1 MEIEAGSICGSI
13 WMQSSSQ
20 VQMWYQVGVNLVQF
34 HVCLGMHWR
43 HQKRNWARIKN
54 NSFNLPSDCF
64 VCPGCYLTQLA
75 IWKHFKARKMKKKQ
89 QLVEKSAGETSY
101 SSVLPEPEVMSYKW
115 KTVIPQSQDRLYDTE
130 WTRNSWSMRSLFYPK
145 QKTKDRHGNVIL
157 RYLHT
162 PFSLIYWKLRITF

>member
-1 MEIEAGSICGSI
+1 MIPSRCKSGSVSRLPRTALETPEKKL
-13 WMQSSSQ
+13 SSQ
-20 VQMWYQVGVNLVQF
+20 PGSKTIVSIFPVIVLYVLDVIYPNWQF
-34 HVCLGMHWR
+34 GNILRQGRW
-43 HQKRNWARIKN
+43 
-54 NSFNLPSDCF
+54 
-64 VCPGCYLTQLA
+64 
-75 IWKHFKARKMKKKQ
+75 KKKTAARWEICRGN
-89 QLVEKSAGETSY
+89 QLY

-115 KTVIPQSQDRLYDTE
+115 KTVIPQSQDRLDDTE